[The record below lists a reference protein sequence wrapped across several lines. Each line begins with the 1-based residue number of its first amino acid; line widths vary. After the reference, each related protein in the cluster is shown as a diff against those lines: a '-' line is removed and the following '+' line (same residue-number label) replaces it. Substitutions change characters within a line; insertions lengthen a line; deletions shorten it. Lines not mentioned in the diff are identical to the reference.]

1 MSAAEHLVGATL
13 VPRRRRAV
21 RSGLVR
27 GGALVF
33 ASTLVWHASNFLFN
47 AVTARLLGPSGYAE
61 LAATVTII
69 YVSSP
74 VLTSIQ
80 TMMSRAATSLQVAG
94 SLDRIRPLVDA
105 RARVIA
111 LVALAVAAGCS
122 ALSHQFARFLHLSS
136 GWPIVIVFAGLCV
149 SGVTHCQ
156 RGALQGTQL
165 FGRYAAST
173 VVEATTK
180 VVGAAA
186 LVGLVSRSPAAAVA
200 AVPIAALCAF
210 VVNSALLR
218 ALPRGRRT
226 MSEQSFRGWGDS
238 WRTVATFGFLSILL
252 SADVLAAK
260 HYLPSQTAGVYAAVS
275 LSGKVVYFATSAL
288 SFFLFPLF
296 SEQRERKLD
305 ARRHLALA
313 LGALCACS
321 LLLIAAYVLMPRLV
335 IDPLFGA
342 RYSGAAPYLG
352 LIAVAFAGYAVAY
365 LAATYLLAQGA
376 RLGAAVLAVATAAQL
391 AGLYFRHESI
401 AAIVDVQAV
410 VFWGAALVLCAVA
423 LTARSHEAG
432 ASS

>member
-1 MSAAEHLVGATL
+1 MSAADHVIGAR
-13 VPRRRRAV
+13 VVARRRRTV
-21 RSGLVR
+21 RGTLVR

-74 VLTSIQ
+74 ILTSIQ

-94 SLDRIRPLVDA
+94 SFDRIRPLVDA
-105 RARVIA
+105 RARVIVLA
-111 LVALAVAAGCS
+111 TLVVAAGCS

-136 GWPIVIVFAGLCV
+136 GWPIVIVCAGLCV

-200 AVPIAALCAF
+200 AVPVAAACAF

-218 ALPRGRRT
+218 ALPRGGRAVT
-226 MSEQSFRGWGDS
+226 QQSIRVRSDS
-238 WRTVATFGFLSILL
+238 WLTVATFGSLSILL
-252 SADVLAAK
+252 SADVLAGK
-260 HYLPSQTAGVYAAVS
+260 HYLPSSTAGVYAAVS

-288 SFFLFPLF
+288 SFFLFPFF
-296 SEQRERKLD
+296 SERRERNLD

-313 LGALCACS
+313 LGGLCSCS
-321 LLLIAAYVLMPRLV
+321 FVLIGAYFLLPQLV
-335 IDPLFGA
+335 IDPLFGS
-342 RYSGAAPYLG
+342 RYSAAAPYLG

-365 LAATYLLAQGA
+365 LAATYLLAQGV
-376 RLGAAVLAVATAAQL
+376 RLGAAVLAVTTGAQL
-391 AGLYFRHESI
+391 AGLYFRHGSI
-401 AAIVDVQAV
+401 GEIVDVQVA
-410 VFWGAALVLCAVA
+410 VFWAGALALCGVA
-423 LTARSHEAG
+423 LAARSHRTET
-432 ASS
+432 AS